1 MLQAAGLLFFAF
13 AGYAR
18 IATLGEEVR
27 APARTIPRAIQLA
40 LGITVALYFV
50 VGVAALAAAGPSALA
65 ASAAPVATA
74 VQAVGATWSLPVVRV
89 GAAVASLGALLA
101 LIAGIGRTTLAMARN
116 GDLPRTLAAVDPR
129 HQVPARAEL
138 AVAAAVALLVTT
150 TDLRG
155 AIGFSSFG
163 VLVYYAVAN
172 ASAYTQGPEHRRWP
186 RSLNVAGLVGCL
198 VLVATLPLSSVG
210 AGATV
215 LAIGLAGRAALRR
228 TGNLGRSGV
237 D

>member
-1 MLQAAGLLFFAF
+1 
-13 AGYAR
+13 
-18 IATLGEEVR
+18 
-27 APARTIPRAIQLA
+27 
-40 LGITVALYFV
+40 
-50 VGVAALAAAGPSALA
+50 
-65 ASAAPVATA
+65 
-74 VQAVGATWSLPVVRV
+74 
-89 GAAVASLGALLA
+89 
-101 LIAGIGRTTLAMARN
+101 MARN
-116 GDLPRTLAAVDPR
+116 GDLPRPLAAVDPR

-198 VLVATLPLSSVG
+198 VLVATLPLSSVA

-215 LAIGLAGRAALRR
+215 LAVGLAGRAVLRR